1 MSNNLLSIF
10 NKNVWKRKFLGNV
23 YYKYG
28 DFLKLNINIITFFRR
43 FYLKYN
49 FGMLFFIYE
58 MEEIFLW
65 ISVKNVFY
73 SHFCK
78 CYLFSQKFNF
88 LLVFFN

>member
-1 MSNNLLSIF
+1 MF
-10 NKNVWKRKFLGNV
+10 GNVTINKFLGNV

-58 MEEIFLW
+58 MEEIFLMDF
-65 ISVKNVFY
+65 SEKRV
-73 SHFCK
+73 
-78 CYLFSQKFNF
+78 LFSF
-88 LLVFFN
+88 L